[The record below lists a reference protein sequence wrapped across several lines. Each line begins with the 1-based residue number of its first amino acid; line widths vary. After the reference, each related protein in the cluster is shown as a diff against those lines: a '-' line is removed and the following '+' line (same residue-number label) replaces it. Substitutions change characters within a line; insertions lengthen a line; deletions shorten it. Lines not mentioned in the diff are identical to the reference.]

1 MTQPPAPPPEPP
13 PAVAPPKKPTA
24 RTLEDLHRDITF
36 ANQYRL
42 EFIKHT
48 MSLAAAVFVFTLTFK
63 QNIIGT
69 GPAYGV
75 TYAFSSWLAMI
86 VSLMG
91 GLAQLSGWDRY
102 YMTWRDYEWRD
113 QSGQDARRTITAWRR
128 FGLVVQIGFFI
139 TGLVLMAIFCALN
152 M

>member
-1 MTQPPAPPPEPP
+1 MTDPQTPPQK
-13 PAVAPPKKPTA
+13 PAV
-24 RTLEDLHRDITF
+24 RTLDDLHRDIAF

-48 MSLAAAVFVFTLTFK
+48 MSLAAAVFIFTLTFK

-69 GPAYGV
+69 GRTYGV
-75 TYAFSSWLAMI
+75 PFAFASWLAMI

-91 GLAQLSGWDRY
+91 GLGQLSGWDRY
-102 YMTWRDYEWRD
+102 YMTWRDYEWRN
-113 QSGQDARRTITAWRR
+113 QSGKAARRVITKWRR
-128 FGLVVQIGFFI
+128 FALVMQIAFFI

>member
-1 MTQPPAPPPEPP
+1 MMTEPPEPP
-13 PAVAPPKKPTA
+13 PPELKPRKPPE
-24 RTLEDLHRDITF
+24 RTLEDIHRDITF

-69 GPAYGV
+69 GPTHGV
-75 TYAFSSWLAMI
+75 GFAFSSWLAMI
-86 VSLMG
+86 ISLMG

-102 YMTWRDYEWRD
+102 YMTWRKYEWRNL
-113 QSGQDARRTITAWRR
+113 SGDDARRVITRWRLL
-128 FGLVVQIGFFI
+128 GLFMQIGFFV